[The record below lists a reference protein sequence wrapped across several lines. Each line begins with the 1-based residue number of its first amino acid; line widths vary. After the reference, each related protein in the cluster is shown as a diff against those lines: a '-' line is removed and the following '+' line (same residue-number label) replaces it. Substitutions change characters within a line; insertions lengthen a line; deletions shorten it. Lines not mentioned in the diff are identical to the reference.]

1 MEQTMKASPNSP
13 AVMHMQM
20 NPSSVSTVSNEVT
33 SNLNSNPQTLTAA
46 SGSNPLADIDQADL
60 QNIMNILKKY
70 NFKV

>member
-1 MEQTMKASPNSP
+1 
-13 AVMHMQM
+13 MQM